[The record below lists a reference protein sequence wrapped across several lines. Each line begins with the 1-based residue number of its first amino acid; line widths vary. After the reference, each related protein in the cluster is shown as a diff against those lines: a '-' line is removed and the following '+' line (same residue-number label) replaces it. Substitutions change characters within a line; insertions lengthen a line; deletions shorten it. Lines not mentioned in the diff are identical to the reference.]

1 MAEIVVYAKD
11 FKLGTKIAET
21 AAQFEKEIV
30 FPEHKDISEEI
41 NVGTIIVIVDLDDD
55 YQQTLLLVK
64 NIRHSFP
71 AVPIVG
77 ILTRVQKSTHDR
89 ARESGCT
96 LVLPRFTFI
105 KNLTILIE
113 KGLSGKSIK
122 K

>member
-11 FKLGTKIAET
+11 FKLGTKTAEI
-21 AAQFEKEIV
+21 AAQFEKEII
-30 FPEHKDISEEI
+30 FPEQKDVSDEI
-41 NVGTIIVIVDLDDD
+41 NAGTIIVIVDLDDD
-55 YQQTLLLVK
+55 HQQTLLLVK
-64 NIRHSFP
+64 KIRHSFP

-96 LVLPRFTFI
+96 LVLPKFSFI

-113 KGLSGKSIK
+113 KGLSQENFK